1 VLKMLETAKPADK
14 LENLKFLAGQ
24 LKEFAKGMQA
34 VQIGDLAAAQN
45 ASVKLDAELWHM
57 SQRLKDTPKKK
68 NEPPTLP
75 VMSAVLPDAQ
85 AGPLLSS
92 LSIMSLELRAAILAD
107 QKRLPEAKA
116 LFAQAAQEEKALGYR
131 EPPTYIRPV
140 GEAEG
145 SALMRAGDYSGA
157 HKAYAAALAERP
169 RSGFPLFGMA
179 WSSEAAGDK
188 VTAAKE
194 YAEFADAWKRGNPD
208 LPQMTH
214 AREFLTAQK
223 PGSSA
228 TK

>member
-1 VLKMLETAKPADK
+1 
-14 LENLKFLAGQ
+14 
-24 LKEFAKGMQA
+24 
-34 VQIGDLAAAQN
+34 
-45 ASVKLDAELWHM
+45 
-57 SQRLKDTPKKK
+57 
-68 NEPPTLP
+68 
-75 VMSAVLPDAQ
+75 MSAVLPDAQ

-157 HKAYAAALAERP
+157 YKAYAAALAERP

-179 WSSEAAGDK
+179 RSSEAAGDK
-188 VTAAKE
+188 ATAAKE
-194 YAEFADAWKRGNPD
+194 YAEFADAWKQGNPD
-208 LPQMTH
+208 LPQMAH